1 MASSCIL
8 AGGCR
13 HRFLMRT
20 PYRTLNR
27 WRLGMRMVGM
37 LLALF
42 SSCVFPLLLYASLPR
57 TYGWLFSLISASC
70 LGLSLL
76 LPWLMADSHLCKLS
90 LQLIF
95 VTLYWST
102 TIELSLLEFAD
113 EDCFG
118 HAYVFY
124 PCYVANPAQ
133 LHLKQ
138 DGLYAGQV
146 GSIEDFFVR
155 QMVLQFDAKDGAQAL
170 LVKPLQ

>member
-1 MASSCIL
+1 
-8 AGGCR
+8 
-13 HRFLMRT
+13 
-20 PYRTLNR
+20 
-27 WRLGMRMVGM
+27 
-37 LLALF
+37 
-42 SSCVFPLLLYASLPR
+42 
-57 TYGWLFSLISASC
+57 
-70 LGLSLL
+70 
-76 LPWLMADSHLCKLS
+76 MADSRPYKLF

-95 VTLYWST
+95 VTLSLLT
-102 TIELSLLEFAD
+102 TIVLSFLELAEKG
-113 EDCFG
+113 CFG